1 VTDVTDLSVTSG
13 FSLPARVRTLG
24 STCELSVTS
33 VTSVTGNGQDIDLKR
48 LIGMLEKILDPSQS
62 VTTRHNPSQPVTIR
76 HIRHT
81 RLLILMDLLNFAS
94 KRSCA
99 DPQKNSRF

>member
-33 VTSVTGNGQDIDLKR
+33 VTSVTRNGQDIDLKR

-62 VTTRHNPSQPVTIR
+62 VTTRHNPSHPSHAFVDSNGLTEFCIQEVLRGP
-76 HIRHT
+76 
-81 RLLILMDLLNFAS
+81 S
-94 KRSCA
+94 KKL
-99 DPQKNSRF
+99 PFLTPF